1 MAKNTDISLR
11 NKVIY
16 SVYVRNHTN
25 DGTFNAVADDLDRIK
40 SLGTDIIW
48 FMPIHPIGVKNKKG
62 SLGCPYANKDYR
74 TTNPEYGTM
83 DDFKNLVEKIHA
95 KSMKCMID
103 VVYNHTSP
111 DSNLSV
117 EHPEFFYRKP
127 DGNFGNKVGDWSDI
141 IDLDYSNKE
150 LWKYQIDSLVM
161 WAKIVDGF
169 RCDVA
174 SFVPVEFWKQAR
186 EAVAKVNPDCI
197 WLAESVHSSFN
208 VFSRKSGIYTA
219 SDYELFDAFDMEY
232 DYDIREVFDKY
243 LKGKTTLSNYMDMF
257 NYQEAIYPQ
266 NYDKMRCL
274 ENHDQPRICHYVKN
288 RSDLENYTAFL
299 YFLKGST
306 LIYAGQ
312 EFGCDET
319 PSLFDKDVFPRN
331 TGIDISSLL
340 AKLDTIKK
348 TVLDDDDYFRADA
361 DDENDI
367 AIFERDNNKSKKVG
381 IFSLKSKSADV
392 KVDLPDGDYKN
403 VASFVAVLPANDPE
417 ILVYV
422 MLDDPN
428 NARTDYSSILAAPVA
443 GNIISEVAPYLGIAT
458 DGEDRSGTIVT
469 VPNLVGT
476 EWSNAQVQLNIQ
488 GLKHQLQESQSSQSA
503 APVTY
508 QYPHAGSKVPYGT
521 TIYLYTDTY
530 EGSHTEV
537 PDVTGKSPDFA
548 RQMLSAAGLN
558 CVVEGSGTVQAQSA
572 EPGSSVQR
580 GTIITLTCG

>member
-1 MAKNTDISLR
+1 MAKNTEISLR

-25 DGTFNAVADDLDRIK
+25 DGTFNAVAEDLDRIK

-83 DDFKNLVEKIHA
+83 DDFKSLVEKIHA
-95 KSMKCMID
+95 KGMKCIID

-150 LWKYQIDSLVM
+150 LWQYQIDSLVM

-243 LKGKTTLSNYMDMF
+243 LKGETSLSHYLDMF

-274 ENHDQPRICHYVKN
+274 EIHDKPRICHYVKN

-299 YFLKGST
+299 YFLKGSP

-331 TGIDISSLL
+331 TGIDLSNLF

-367 AIFERDNNKSKKVG
+367 AILERDNNKSKKVG

-403 VASFVAVLPANDPE
+403 E
-417 ILVYV
+417 I
-422 MLDDPN
+422 
-428 NARTDYSSILAAPVA
+428 S
-443 GNIISEVAPYLGIAT
+443 
-458 DGEDRSGTIVT
+458 GETVT
-469 VPNLVGT
+469 V
-476 EWSNAQVQLNIQ
+476 SN
-488 GLKHQLQESQSSQSA
+488 
-503 APVTY
+503 
-508 QYPHAGSKVPYGT
+508 
-521 TIYLYTDTY
+521 
-530 EGSHTEV
+530 
-537 PDVTGKSPDFA
+537 GKIHCNGKA
-548 RQMLSAAGLN
+548 
-558 CVVEGSGTVQAQSA
+558 
-572 EPGSSVQR
+572 
-580 GTIITLTCG
+580 IIIRK

>member
-1 MAKNTDISLR
+1 MAKNTEISLR

-83 DDFKNLVEKIHA
+83 DDFKSLVEKIHA
-95 KSMKCMID
+95 KGMKCIID

-150 LWKYQIDSLVM
+150 LWQYQIDSLVM

-243 LKGKTTLSNYMDMF
+243 LKGETTLSNYMDMF

-266 NYDKMRCL
+266 NYDKMRFL

-288 RSDLENYTAFL
+288 KSDLENYTAFL

-331 TGIDISSLL
+331 TGIDLSELL

-348 TVLDDDDYFRADA
+348 TVLDDDDYFKADA

-367 AIFERDNNKSKKVG
+367 AILERDNNKSKKVG

-403 VASFVAVLPANDPE
+403 E
-417 ILVYV
+417 I
-422 MLDDPN
+422 
-428 NARTDYSSILAAPVA
+428 S
-443 GNIISEVAPYLGIAT
+443 
-458 DGEDRSGTIVT
+458 GETVT
-469 VPNLVGT
+469 V
-476 EWSNAQVQLNIQ
+476 SN
-488 GLKHQLQESQSSQSA
+488 
-503 APVTY
+503 
-508 QYPHAGSKVPYGT
+508 
-521 TIYLYTDTY
+521 
-530 EGSHTEV
+530 
-537 PDVTGKSPDFA
+537 GKIHCDGKA
-548 RQMLSAAGLN
+548 
-558 CVVEGSGTVQAQSA
+558 
-572 EPGSSVQR
+572 
-580 GTIITLTCG
+580 IIIRK

>member
-1 MAKNTDISLR
+1 MAKNTEISLR

-74 TTNPEYGTM
+74 TTNSEYGTM
-83 DDFKNLVEKIHA
+83 DDFKSLVEKIHA
-95 KSMKCMID
+95 KGMKCIID

-150 LWKYQIDSLVM
+150 LWQYQIDSLVM
-161 WAKIVDGF
+161 WARIVDGF

-243 LKGKTTLSNYMDMF
+243 LKGETSLSHYLDMF

-274 ENHDQPRICHYVKN
+274 ENHDQSRICHYVKEK
-288 RSDLENYTAFL
+288 SDLENYTAFL

-331 TGIDISSLL
+331 TGIDLSNLF

-367 AIFERDNNKSKKVG
+367 AILERDNNKGKKVG

-392 KVDLPDGDYKN
+392 KVDL
-403 VASFVAVLPANDPE
+403 SL
-417 ILVYV
+417 IH
-422 MLDDPN
+422 
-428 NARTDYSSILAAPVA
+428 
-443 GNIISEVAPYLGIAT
+443 ISEPT
-458 DGEDRSGTIVT
+458 R
-469 VPNLVGT
+469 
-476 EWSNAQVQLNIQ
+476 
-488 GLKHQLQESQSSQSA
+488 H
-503 APVTY
+503 
-508 QYPHAGSKVPYGT
+508 
-521 TIYLYTDTY
+521 
-530 EGSHTEV
+530 
-537 PDVTGKSPDFA
+537 
-548 RQMLSAAGLN
+548 
-558 CVVEGSGTVQAQSA
+558 
-572 EPGSSVQR
+572 
-580 GTIITLTCG
+580 

>member
-1 MAKNTDISLR
+1 MAKNTEISLR

-16 SVYVRNHTN
+16 SIYVRNHTN
-25 DGTFNAVADDLDRIK
+25 DGTFNAVAEDLDRIK

-83 DDFKNLVEKIHA
+83 DDFKSLVEKIHA
-95 KSMKCMID
+95 KGMKCIID

-117 EHPEFFYRKP
+117 EHPEFFYRKL

-150 LWKYQIDSLVM
+150 LWQYQIDSLVM

-174 SFVPVEFWKQAR
+174 SFVPVEFWKHAR

-243 LKGKTTLSNYMDMF
+243 LKGETTLSNYMDMF

-266 NYDKMRCL
+266 NYDIMRCL

-331 TGIDISSLL
+331 TGIDLSTLF

-367 AIFERDNNKSKKVG
+367 AILERDNNKSKKVG

-403 VASFVAVLPANDPE
+403 E
-417 ILVYV
+417 I
-422 MLDDPN
+422 
-428 NARTDYSSILAAPVA
+428 S
-443 GNIISEVAPYLGIAT
+443 
-458 DGEDRSGTIVT
+458 GETVT
-469 VPNLVGT
+469 V
-476 EWSNAQVQLNIQ
+476 SN
-488 GLKHQLQESQSSQSA
+488 G
-503 APVTY
+503 
-508 QYPHAGSKVPYGT
+508 KV
-521 TIYLYTDTY
+521 
-530 EGSHTEV
+530 HCN
-537 PDVTGKSPDFA
+537 GKA
-548 RQMLSAAGLN
+548 
-558 CVVEGSGTVQAQSA
+558 
-572 EPGSSVQR
+572 
-580 GTIITLTCG
+580 IIIRK

>member
-1 MAKNTDISLR
+1 MAKNTEISLR

-83 DDFKNLVEKIHA
+83 DDFKSLVEKIHA
-95 KSMKCMID
+95 KGMKCIID

-150 LWKYQIDSLVM
+150 LWRYQIDSLVM

-243 LKGKTTLSNYMDMF
+243 LKSKTILSNYMDMF
-257 NYQEAIYPQ
+257 NYQEAIYPE
-266 NYDKMRCL
+266 NYDKMRFL

-288 RSDLENYTAFL
+288 KSDLENYTAFL

-348 TVLDDDDYFRADA
+348 TVLDDDDYFKADA

-367 AIFERDNNKSKKVG
+367 AILERDNNKSKKVG
-381 IFSLKSKSADV
+381 IFSLKSMSADV

-403 VASFVAVLPANDPE
+403 E
-417 ILVYV
+417 I
-422 MLDDPN
+422 
-428 NARTDYSSILAAPVA
+428 S
-443 GNIISEVAPYLGIAT
+443 
-458 DGEDRSGTIVT
+458 GETVT
-469 VPNLVGT
+469 V
-476 EWSNAQVQLNIQ
+476 SN
-488 GLKHQLQESQSSQSA
+488 
-503 APVTY
+503 
-508 QYPHAGSKVPYGT
+508 
-521 TIYLYTDTY
+521 
-530 EGSHTEV
+530 
-537 PDVTGKSPDFA
+537 GKIHCDGKA
-548 RQMLSAAGLN
+548 
-558 CVVEGSGTVQAQSA
+558 
-572 EPGSSVQR
+572 
-580 GTIITLTCG
+580 IIIRK

>member
-1 MAKNTDISLR
+1 MAKNTEISLR

-25 DGTFNAVADDLDRIK
+25 DGTFNAVAEDLDRIK

-83 DDFKNLVEKIHA
+83 DDFKSLVEKIHA
-95 KSMKCMID
+95 KGMKCMID

-150 LWKYQIDSLVM
+150 LWQYQIDSLVM

-243 LKGKTTLSNYMDMF
+243 LKGETTLSNYMDMF

-274 ENHDQPRICHYVKN
+274 ENHDQPRICHYVKEK
-288 RSDLENYTAFL
+288 SDLENYTAFL

-331 TGIDISSLL
+331 TGIDLSNLF

-348 TVLDDDDYFRADA
+348 TVLDDDDYFKADA

-367 AIFERDNNKSKKVG
+367 AILERDNNKSKKVG

-403 VASFVAVLPANDPE
+403 EISGETVAVSNGK
-417 ILVYV
+417 IHC
-422 MLDDPN
+422 N
-428 NARTDYSSILAAPVA
+428 GNAI
-443 GNIISEVAPYLGIAT
+443 
-458 DGEDRSGTIVT
+458 
-469 VPNLVGT
+469 
-476 EWSNAQVQLNIQ
+476 
-488 GLKHQLQESQSSQSA
+488 
-503 APVTY
+503 
-508 QYPHAGSKVPYGT
+508 
-521 TIYLYTDTY
+521 
-530 EGSHTEV
+530 
-537 PDVTGKSPDFA
+537 
-548 RQMLSAAGLN
+548 
-558 CVVEGSGTVQAQSA
+558 
-572 EPGSSVQR
+572 
-580 GTIITLTCG
+580 

>member
-1 MAKNTDISLR
+1 MAKNTEISLR

-25 DGTFNAVADDLDRIK
+25 DGTFNAVAEDLDRIK

-83 DDFKNLVEKIHA
+83 DDFKSLVEKIHA
-95 KSMKCMID
+95 KGMKCIID

-150 LWKYQIDSLVM
+150 LWQYQIDSLVM

-208 VFSRKSGIYTA
+208 VFSRKSGIYAA

-243 LKGKTTLSNYMDMF
+243 LKGETTLSNYMDMF
-257 NYQEAIYPQ
+257 NYQEAICPQ

-331 TGIDISSLL
+331 TGIDLSKLL

-348 TVLDDDDYFRADA
+348 SVLDDDDYFKADA

-367 AIFERDNNKSKKVG
+367 AILERDNNKSKKVG

-403 VASFVAVLPANDPE
+403 E
-417 ILVYV
+417 I
-422 MLDDPN
+422 
-428 NARTDYSSILAAPVA
+428 S
-443 GNIISEVAPYLGIAT
+443 
-458 DGEDRSGTIVT
+458 GETVT
-469 VPNLVGT
+469 V
-476 EWSNAQVQLNIQ
+476 SN
-488 GLKHQLQESQSSQSA
+488 
-503 APVTY
+503 
-508 QYPHAGSKVPYGT
+508 
-521 TIYLYTDTY
+521 
-530 EGSHTEV
+530 
-537 PDVTGKSPDFA
+537 GKIHCNGNA
-548 RQMLSAAGLN
+548 
-558 CVVEGSGTVQAQSA
+558 
-572 EPGSSVQR
+572 
-580 GTIITLTCG
+580 IIIRK

>member
-1 MAKNTDISLR
+1 MAKNTEISLR

-16 SVYVRNHTN
+16 SIYVRNHTN

-83 DDFKNLVEKIHA
+83 DDFMSLVEKIHA
-95 KSMKCMID
+95 KGMKCMID

-117 EHPEFFYRKP
+117 GHPEFFYRKP
-127 DGNFGNKVGDWSDI
+127 DGSFGNKVGDWSDI

-150 LWKYQIDSLVM
+150 LWQYQIDSLVM

-186 EAVAKVNPDCI
+186 EAVAKVNPDCV

-243 LKGKTTLSNYMDMF
+243 LKGETTLSNYMDMF

-331 TGIDISSLL
+331 TGIDLSNLF

-348 TVLDDDDYFRADA
+348 TVLDDDDYFKADA

-367 AIFERDNNKSKKVG
+367 AILERDNNKSKKVG

-403 VASFVAVLPANDPE
+403 EISGETVAVSNGK
-417 ILVYV
+417 IHC
-422 MLDDPN
+422 N
-428 NARTDYSSILAAPVA
+428 GNA
-443 GNIISEVAPYLGIAT
+443 III
-458 DGEDRSGTIVT
+458 R
-469 VPNLVGT
+469 
-476 EWSNAQVQLNIQ
+476 
-488 GLKHQLQESQSSQSA
+488 K
-503 APVTY
+503 
-508 QYPHAGSKVPYGT
+508 
-521 TIYLYTDTY
+521 
-530 EGSHTEV
+530 
-537 PDVTGKSPDFA
+537 
-548 RQMLSAAGLN
+548 
-558 CVVEGSGTVQAQSA
+558 
-572 EPGSSVQR
+572 
-580 GTIITLTCG
+580 

>member
-1 MAKNTDISLR
+1 MAKNTEISLR

-25 DGTFNAVADDLDRIK
+25 DGTFNAVAEDLDRIK

-83 DDFKNLVEKIHA
+83 DDFKSLVEKIHA
-95 KSMKCMID
+95 KGMKCIID

-150 LWKYQIDSLVM
+150 LWQYQIDSLVM

-243 LKGKTTLSNYMDMF
+243 LKGETTLSNYMDMF
-257 NYQEAIYPQ
+257 NYQETIYPQ

-331 TGIDISSLL
+331 TGIDLSNLF

-348 TVLDDDDYFRADA
+348 TVLDDDDYFKADA

-367 AIFERDNNKSKKVG
+367 AILERDNNKSKKVG
-381 IFSLKSKSADV
+381 IFSLKSKSAEV

-403 VASFVAVLPANDPE
+403 E
-417 ILVYV
+417 I
-422 MLDDPN
+422 
-428 NARTDYSSILAAPVA
+428 S
-443 GNIISEVAPYLGIAT
+443 
-458 DGEDRSGTIVT
+458 GETVT
-469 VPNLVGT
+469 V
-476 EWSNAQVQLNIQ
+476 SN
-488 GLKHQLQESQSSQSA
+488 G
-503 APVTY
+503 
-508 QYPHAGSKVPYGT
+508 KV
-521 TIYLYTDTY
+521 
-530 EGSHTEV
+530 HCN
-537 PDVTGKSPDFA
+537 GKA
-548 RQMLSAAGLN
+548 
-558 CVVEGSGTVQAQSA
+558 
-572 EPGSSVQR
+572 
-580 GTIITLTCG
+580 IIIRK